1 VFYDLYGNGNGW
13 SCPCLHQFIAAG
25 ACLLAPRN
33 VVALPPRIHG
43 MLSSRPHLSTQ
54 AASSSLSLLW
64 LSLCI
69 CADSRSFASVGFNS
83 TYHGAIIISSEFAF
97 PPYYLF
103 TCMILVHVCNALIFF
118 TRNMSEHL
126 FEEASIVTRL
136 HLDSKK
142 FDKGNLFVFC
152 FFLRFTYYN
161 TMTKLMSVC
170 EAGLW

>member
-1 VFYDLYGNGNGW
+1 MTYMATATAIHSRGRA
-13 SCPCLHQFIAAG
+13 PCLHQFVAAG

-64 LSLCI
+64 LSLCM
-69 CADSRSFASVGFNS
+69 CADSRSFASIGFDS
-83 TYHGAIIISSEFAF
+83 TYHGAVIISSEFAF

-118 TRNMSEHL
+118 TRNISEHL

-142 FDKGNLFVFC
+142 FDKGNLFVFLLL
-152 FFLRFTYYN
+152 FMIYILQYN
-161 TMTKLMSVC
+161 DKVNVRL
-170 EAGLW
+170 

>member
-1 VFYDLYGNGNGW
+1 MTCMATTTVGRA
-13 SCPCLHQFIAAG
+13 PCLHQFVAAR

-64 LSLCI
+64 LSLCM

-83 TYHGAIIISSEFAF
+83 TYHGAVIISLEFAF

-103 TCMILVHVCNALIFF
+103 TCMILVHVCNALIFLHEICLSISSRKPPSLPGYTLIAKSLIKVF
-118 TRNMSEHL
+118 YL
-126 FEEASIVTRL
+126 FSASFYDL
-136 HLDSKK
+136 HI
-142 FDKGNLFVFC
+142 
-152 FFLRFTYYN
+152 TIQ
-161 TMTKLMSVC
+161 
-170 EAGLW
+170 

>member
-1 VFYDLYGNGNGW
+1 VSCPWLQPW
-13 SCPCLHQFIAAG
+13 SCIFCCSDFGLMLKYNVEVCLRAI
-25 ACLLAPRN
+25 
-33 VVALPPRIHG
+33 
-43 MLSSRPHLSTQ
+43 
-54 AASSSLSLLW
+54 ASSTLFLLGSFW
-64 LSLCI
+64 
-69 CADSRSFASVGFNS
+69 RSHTWFSFRFFFYLFASVGFDL